1 MPGRDTIDILKE
13 AILLERRGHS
23 FYLKVAEQSALP
35 AVREFF
41 ENMAAEE
48 ARHIEMLES
57 QFSAYARN
65 QQFEP
70 LASEDRRNQP
80 ADQLV
85 LDESIKKQIAAA
97 DYEAAAISAAILM
110 EEKAVALYSERAEAA
125 REPAEENLYLWL
137 AAWERGHLS
146 SLAKIDREI
155 KETIWN
161 DQGFWPF

>member
-1 MPGRDTIDILKE
+1 MLGHEPMDILKE
-13 AILLERRGHS
+13 AILLERRGRS
-23 FYLKVAEQSALP
+23 FYLKVAEQSAHA

-41 ENMAAEE
+41 EMMAEE
-48 ARHIEMLES
+48 EQRHIEILED

-70 LASEDRRNQP
+70 LASQERQNQP

-85 LDESIKKQIAAA
+85 LDESVKKQIAAA

-110 EEKAVALYSERAEAA
+110 EEKAVALYSERAEVAQD
-125 REPAEENLYLWL
+125 PAEESLYLWL

-146 SLAKIDREI
+146 SLVKIDREI
-155 KETIWN
+155 KEAIWN
-161 DQGFWPF
+161 DQQFWPF

>member
-1 MPGRDTIDILKE
+1 MSGNDTIDILKE
-13 AILLERRGHS
+13 AILLERRGWA
-23 FYLKVAEQSALP
+23 FYLKVAEQSTHP

-41 ENMAAEE
+41 ESMAAEE
-48 ARHIEMLES
+48 ERHIEILEG
-57 QFSAYARN
+57 QFAAYANN

-70 LASEDRRNQP
+70 LTSRDRQNQP
-80 ADQLV
+80 TEQLV
-85 LDESIKKQIAAA
+85 LNESVKQQIAAA

-110 EEKAVALYSERAEAA
+110 EEKAVALYSERAEKA
-125 REPAEENLYLWL
+125 REPAEESLYLWL

-155 KETIWN
+155 KEAIWN

>member
-1 MPGRDTIDILKE
+1 MSGHDTIDILKE

-23 FYLKVAEQSALP
+23 FYLKVAEQSTHA

-41 ENMAAEE
+41 ESMAAEE
-48 ARHIEMLES
+48 ERHIEILEG
-57 QFSAYARN
+57 QFSTYSRN

-70 LASEDRRNQP
+70 LCDRDRQSQP

-85 LDESIKKQIAAA
+85 LDESVKKQIAAA
-97 DYEAAAISAAILM
+97 EYEAAAISAAILM

-125 REPAEENLYLWL
+125 KDPAEESLYLWL

-146 SLAKIDREI
+146 SLVKIDREI
-155 KETIWN
+155 KEAIWN
-161 DQGFWPF
+161 DQQFWPF

>member
-1 MPGRDTIDILKE
+1 MSGHDPIDILKE
-13 AILLERRGHS
+13 AILLERRGHA
-23 FYLKVAEQSALP
+23 FYLKIAEQSDHL

-48 ARHIEMLES
+48 ERHIEILEE
-57 QFSAYARN
+57 QFAAYGRN

-70 LASEDRRNQP
+70 LSDQDRRNQP
-80 ADQLV
+80 ADELV
-85 LDESIKKQIAAA
+85 LDDSVKKHIAAA

-125 REPAEENLYLWL
+125 KDAAEESLYLWL

-146 SLAKIDREI
+146 SLAQIDREI
-155 KETIWN
+155 KEAIWN
-161 DQGFWPF
+161 DQQFWPY

>member
-1 MPGRDTIDILKE
+1 MDILKE
-13 AILLERRGHS
+13 AILLERRGRS
-23 FYLKVAEQSALP
+23 FYLKVAEQSAHA

-41 ENMAAEE
+41 EMMAEE
-48 ARHIEMLES
+48 EQRHIEILED

-70 LASEDRRNQP
+70 LASQERQNQP

-85 LDESIKKQIAAA
+85 LDESVKKQIAAA

-110 EEKAVALYSERAEAA
+110 EEKAVALYSERAEVAQD
-125 REPAEENLYLWL
+125 PAEESLYLWL

-146 SLAKIDREI
+146 SLVKIDREI
-155 KETIWN
+155 KEAIWN
-161 DQGFWPF
+161 DQQFWPF

>member
-1 MPGRDTIDILKE
+1 MLGHEPMDILKE
-13 AILLERRGHS
+13 AILLERRGRS
-23 FYLKVAEQSALP
+23 FYLKVAEQSGHA

-41 ENMAAEE
+41 EMMAEE
-48 ARHIEMLES
+48 EQRHIEILED

-70 LASEDRRNQP
+70 LASQERQNQP

-85 LDESIKKQIAAA
+85 LDESVKKQIAAA

-110 EEKAVALYSERAEAA
+110 EEKAVALYSERAEVAQD
-125 REPAEENLYLWL
+125 PAEESLYLWL

-146 SLAKIDREI
+146 SLVKIDREI
-155 KETIWN
+155 KEAIWN
-161 DQGFWPF
+161 DQQFWPF

>member
-1 MPGRDTIDILKE
+1 MSGHDTIDILKE

-23 FYLKVAEQSALP
+23 FYLKVAEQSAHT

-41 ENMAAEE
+41 ESMAAEE
-48 ARHIEMLES
+48 ERHIEILEG
-57 QFSAYARN
+57 QFSTYTRN

-70 LASEDRRNQP
+70 LSDQDRQNQP

-85 LDESIKKQIAAA
+85 LDESVKKQIAAA
-97 DYEAAAISAAILM
+97 EYEAAAISAAILM

-125 REPAEENLYLWL
+125 REPAEESLYLWL

-146 SLAKIDREI
+146 SLVQIDREI
-155 KETIWN
+155 KEAVWN
-161 DQGFWPF
+161 DQQFWPF

>member
-1 MPGRDTIDILKE
+1 MSGQNTIDILKE

-23 FYLKVAEQSALP
+23 FYLKIAEQSAHA

-41 ENMAAEE
+41 ESMAAEE
-48 ARHIEMLES
+48 ERHIEILES
-57 QFSAYARN
+57 QFSSYARN

-70 LASEDRRNQP
+70 LSDQDWQNQP
-80 ADQLV
+80 TDQLV
-85 LDESIKKQIAAA
+85 LDESVKKQIAGAG
-97 DYEAAAISAAILM
+97 YEAAAISAAILM

-125 REPAEENLYLWL
+125 LDPAEESLYLWL

-146 SLAKIDREI
+146 SLAKIDRQI
-155 KETIWN
+155 KEAIWN

>member
-1 MPGRDTIDILKE
+1 MPGIDPIEILKE
-13 AILLERRGHS
+13 AILLERRGRT
-23 FYLKVAEQSALP
+23 FYLKVAEQSAHP

-41 ENMAAEE
+41 ESMAAEE
-48 ARHIEMLES
+48 ERHIEILED
-57 QFSAYARN
+57 QFAAYARS

-70 LASEDRRNQP
+70 LGPRDQHNQP

-85 LDESIKKQIAAA
+85 LDESVKKQIAAA

-125 REPAEENLYLWL
+125 REPAEESLYLWL

-146 SLAKIDREI
+146 SLVKIDREI
-155 KETIWN
+155 KEAIWN
-161 DQGFWPF
+161 DQQFWPF

>member
-1 MPGRDTIDILKE
+1 MLGHEPMDILKE
-13 AILLERRGHS
+13 AILLERRGRS
-23 FYLKVAEQSALP
+23 FYLKVAEQSAHA

-41 ENMAAEE
+41 EMMAEE
-48 ARHIEMLES
+48 EQRHIEILED

-70 LASEDRRNQP
+70 LASQERQNQP

-85 LDESIKKQIAAA
+85 LDESVKKQIAAA

-110 EEKAVALYSERAEAA
+110 EEKAVALYSERAEFAQD
-125 REPAEENLYLWL
+125 PAEESLYLWL

-146 SLAKIDREI
+146 SLVKIDREI
-155 KETIWN
+155 KEAIWN
-161 DQGFWPF
+161 DQQFWPF

>member
-1 MPGRDTIDILKE
+1 MLGHEPMDILKE
-13 AILLERRGHS
+13 AILLERRGRS
-23 FYLKVAEQSALP
+23 FYLKVAEQSAHA

-41 ENMAAEE
+41 EMMAEE
-48 ARHIEMLES
+48 EQRHIEILED

-70 LASEDRRNQP
+70 LASQERQNQP

-85 LDESIKKQIAAA
+85 LDESVKKQIAAA

-110 EEKAVALYSERAEAA
+110 EEKAVALYSERAEVAQD
-125 REPAEENLYLWL
+125 PAEESLYLWL

-146 SLAKIDREI
+146 SLVKIDREI

-161 DQGFWPF
+161 DQQFWPF

>member
-1 MPGRDTIDILKE
+1 MSGNDPIDILKE

-23 FYLKVAEQSALP
+23 FYLKIAEQSTHQ

-41 ENMAAEE
+41 ENMAEE
-48 ARHIEMLES
+48 EERHIEILES
-57 QFSAYARN
+57 QFSAYTHN

-70 LASEDRRNQP
+70 LSDQDRQNPP

-85 LDESIKKQIAAA
+85 LDESVKKQIAAA

-110 EEKAVALYSERAEAA
+110 EEKAVALYSDRAEAA
-125 REPAEENLYLWL
+125 KEPAEESLYLWL

-155 KETIWN
+155 KEAIWN
-161 DQGFWPF
+161 DQQFWPF

>member
-1 MPGRDTIDILKE
+1 MSGLDTIDILKE
-13 AILLERRGHS
+13 AILLERRGYS
-23 FYLKVAEQSALP
+23 FYLKVAEQSAHA

-48 ARHIEMLES
+48 ERHIEILES

-65 QQFEP
+65 HQFES
-70 LASEDRRNQP
+70 LVFEDRQNQP
-80 ADQLV
+80 TDQLV
-85 LDESIKKQIAAA
+85 LDETVKKQIAAA

-125 REPAEENLYLWL
+125 QAPAEEKLYLWL

>member
-1 MPGRDTIDILKE
+1 MSGHDPIDILKE

-23 FYLKVAEQSALP
+23 FYLKIAEQSAHQ

-41 ENMAAEE
+41 ESMAAEE
-48 ARHIEMLES
+48 ERHIEILES
-57 QFSAYARN
+57 QFSAYVRN

-70 LASEDRRNQP
+70 LASHDQRNQP
-80 ADQLV
+80 ADELV
-85 LDESIKKQIAAA
+85 LDESVKKQIAAA

-110 EEKAVALYSERAEAA
+110 EEKAVAIYSERAEAA
-125 REPAEENLYLWL
+125 QDPAEESLYLWL

-146 SLAKIDREI
+146 SLALIDREI
-155 KETIWN
+155 KEAVWN